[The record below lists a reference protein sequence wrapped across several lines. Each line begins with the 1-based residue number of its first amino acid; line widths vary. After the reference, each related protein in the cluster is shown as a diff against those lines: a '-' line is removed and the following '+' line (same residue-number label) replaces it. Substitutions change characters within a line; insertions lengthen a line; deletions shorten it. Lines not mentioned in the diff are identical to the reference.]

1 MENADSDSDDGN
13 VSKLTW
19 NKLQNACHSVNF
31 KILICVKVDTRLNT
45 SIFFQ
50 QGYLEG
56 LTEGKEQKLQEG
68 FDQGYLAGFQQSQRL
83 AEIKGFLSAIMLK
96 NSSDVQLSEKFKTA
110 IAEINNDSNQDCL
123 NTNMISSGFLINKFS
138 S

>member
-31 KILICVKVDTRLNT
+31 KILIAFNLTLGINT
-45 SIFFQ
+45 LIFVQ

-96 NSSDVQLSEKFKTA
+96 NSSDVQLSEKIKTA
-110 IAEINNDSNQDCL
+110 IAEINHNSNQDGL
-123 NTNMISSGFLINKFS
+123 NTQHDFKWIFDK
-138 S
+138 